1 MISNRKENGEEITDA
16 DNKRIFK
23 GGMSMKSGKVYYYES
38 KNQSR
43 IKLVGNIPAPVI
55 P

>member
-16 DNKRIFK
+16 DNKIIFK
-23 GGMSMKSGKVYYYES
+23 GGISKKYVEVYYYES

-43 IKLVGNIPAPVI
+43 IRLVGNTPPIVI